1 MELRHLRYFV
11 TVAEELHITRA
22 AARLHIAQQALS
34 TQIRN
39 LEMELGFDLF
49 LRESKGVT
57 LTAAGHSF
65 LEGAKQTLETAAT
78 SVEVARSV
86 AEREANVLR
95 IGFCSYAM
103 KLGLTDAITTFR
115 VHHPEVQFVL
125 DDLPASEQLLRIG
138 LGRLDVGVC
147 SLFLSQP
154 EIGTITLAT
163 DKLVGLIPPPNVSA
177 MKVPVYLRDYA
188 QLPFIALDREVYGI
202 YWRYLDGLCQERG
215 VQLEPVHEVK
225 DKHALFALVAGGMGV
240 SILTA
245 NVAESAQGNS
255 RILPIEDL
263 LNEIPVVAAFDLHS
277 ANAIRDDFLDLL
289 KKESASRRIDF
300 VPEGELAREITKKD
314 F

>member
-11 TVAEELHITRA
+11 AVAEELHITRA
-22 AARLHIAQQALS
+22 AARLRIAQQALS

-39 LEMELGFDLF
+39 LEMELGFGLF

-57 LTAAGHSF
+57 LTAAGRSF

-78 SVEVARSV
+78 SVEAARSV

-103 KLGLTDAITTFR
+103 KLGLDDAITTFR
-115 VHHPEVQFVL
+115 VHHPEVQVVL

-138 LGRLDVGVC
+138 RGRLDLGVC
-147 SLFLSQP
+147 SIPLSQP
-154 EIGTITLAT
+154 EIGTITLAM
-163 DKLVGLIPPPNVSA
+163 DKLVGLIPPLNVSA
-177 MKVPVYLRDYA
+177 MKAPVYLRDYA
-188 QLPFIALDREVYGI
+188 QLPFIALDREVYDI
-202 YWRYLDGLCQERG
+202 YWRYLDGLCQERD
-215 VQLEPVHEVK
+215 VRLEPAHEVK
-225 DKHALFALVAGGMGV
+225 EKHALFALVAGGMGV
-240 SILTA
+240 SIFPA
-245 NVAESAQGNS
+245 HVAETAQDNL

-263 LNEIPVVAAFDLHS
+263 LNEIPVVAAFDLNS

-300 VPEGELAREITKKD
+300 VPERELAREIAKKD

>member
-22 AARLHIAQQALS
+22 AARLRIAQQALS
-34 TQIRN
+34 TQIRD
-39 LEMELGFDLF
+39 LETELGLDLF
-49 LRESKGVT
+49 VREPKGVT
-57 LTAAGHSF
+57 LTAAGRSF
-65 LEGAKQTLETAAT
+65 LEGAKQTLATAAT
-78 SVEVARSV
+78 SVEAARSV

-103 KLGLTDAITTFR
+103 KLGLGDAVTTFR
-115 VHHPEVQFVL
+115 VHHPEVQVVL
-125 DDLPASEQLLRIG
+125 DDLPASEQLLRIAR
-138 LGRLDVGVC
+138 GRLDLAVC
-147 SLFLSQP
+147 SIFLSQP

-163 DKLVGLIPPPNVSA
+163 DKLVGLIPPLNVSA

-225 DKHALFALVAGGMGV
+225 EKHALFALVAAGMGV

-245 NVAESAQGNS
+245 NVAETAQGNA

-263 LNEIPVVAAFDLHS
+263 LNEIPVVAAFDLRS
-277 ANAIRDDFLDLL
+277 ANAIRDYFLDLL

-300 VPEGELAREITKKD
+300 VPEGELAS
-314 F
+314 